1 MNDQNNSLIDPND
14 DKLKEECG
22 VFGIYDH
29 PNAAEMT
36 YLGLF
41 ALQHRGEEAAGIV
54 SSDGKNLHLHKNIGL
69 VNEVFN
75 EGNLKTLPGNHA
87 IGHVRYSTSGSST
100 VKNAQPYMS
109 DYSRGQI
116 AVAHNGNLVNA
127 RVLRDE
133 LEAYGS
139 IFGSTSDSEIIIHL
153 MAKPSYR
160 TRDEALE
167 GTSKRIRGAY
177 SIVILMEN
185 ALVGMRDPY
194 GFRPLCIGQIGKSY
208 VIASETCAFDLIGAT
223 YLRDVE
229 PGEIVIADDKGL
241 RSIQPF
247 KNEKIRRAHC
257 IFEYVYF
264 SRPDSLVFGK
274 SVGIVRENLGRELA
288 KEHPVPADIVIPVP
302 DSGNFAAVG
311 YSMESG
317 IPFQVGLTR
326 NHYVGRTF
334 INPAASQREFKV
346 KIKLNPVKAVI
357 NGKRVIV
364 VDDSIV
370 RGNTAKNRVKTLREA
385 GAKEVHMRISCPP
398 HVSPCYYGIDF
409 PDPSELL
416 ASRYNMEEIKKFLNV
431 DSIGYL
437 SIEGMLRAAGKN
449 ENQYCT
455 ACWDKVY
462 HCPVVDEMDKYG
474 MEKKRI

>member
-1 MNDQNNSLIDPND
+1 MITDPHD
-14 DKLKEECG
+14 DKLREECG
-22 VFGIYDH
+22 VFGIFNH
-29 PNAAEMT
+29 PRATDMT

-54 SSDGKNLHLHKNIGL
+54 SSDGKNLYLHKNVGL
-69 VNEVFN
+69 VSEVFN
-75 EGNLKTLPGNHA
+75 EEKLKHLPGSSA

-116 AVAHNGNLVNA
+116 AVAHNGNLTNA

-153 MAKPSYR
+153 MAKPTYR
-160 TRDEALE
+160 AREDALM
-167 GTSKRIRGAY
+167 GTARRIQGAY
-177 SIVILMEN
+177 SMVMLTEN
-185 ALVGMRDPY
+185 MLIGLRDPY
-194 GFRPLCIGQIGKSY
+194 GFRPLCLGKMDGGVY
-208 VIASETCAFDLIGAT
+208 VLASETCAFDLLGAK
-223 YLRDVE
+223 YVRDIE
-229 PGEIVIADDKGL
+229 PGEIILIDASGL
-241 RSIQPF
+241 RSLYPF
-247 KNEKIRRAHC
+247 KGKMIPRAHC
-257 IFEYVYF
+257 MFEFVYF

-274 SVGIVRENLGRELA
+274 PVGSVRENLGRQLA
-288 KEHPVPADIVIPVP
+288 KEHPVDADIVIPVP

-317 IPFQVGLTR
+317 IPYKTGFTR

-334 INPAASQREFKV
+334 ISPAQSQREFKV
-346 KIKLNPVKAVI
+346 KIKLNPVRAVI
-357 NGKRVIV
+357 EGNRVIV

-370 RGNTAKNRVKTLREA
+370 RGNTARNRVKTLREA

-398 HVSPCYYGIDF
+398 HVSPCFYGIDF

-437 SIEGMLRAAGKN
+437 SIEGLLRAAGARD
-449 ENQYCT
+449 NQYCM

-462 HCPVVDEMDKYG
+462 KCSVIDEMDKFG
-474 MEKKRI
+474 MEKQRRS

>member
-1 MNDQNNSLIDPND
+1 MNE
-14 DKLKEECG
+14 DKLKDKCG
-22 VFGIYDH
+22 VFGILGH
-29 PNAAEMT
+29 QNAADMT

-54 SSDGKNLHLHKNIGL
+54 TYDGEQMHLHKSTGL
-69 VNEVFN
+69 VNEIFN
-75 EGNLKTLPGNHA
+75 EAKLKALPGNSA

-133 LEAYGS
+133 LEAYGA

-160 TRDEALE
+160 TYEDALE
-167 GTSKRIRGAY
+167 GTIRRMKGAF
-177 SIVILMEN
+177 SLVMLINNV
-185 ALVGMRDPY
+185 LVGARDSY
-194 GFRPLCIGQIGKSY
+194 GFRPLCIGRMPEGAY
-208 VIASETCAFDLIGAT
+208 VLSSETCAFDLLGAK

-229 PGEIVIADDKGL
+229 PGEIVMIDKSGL
-241 RSIQPF
+241 RSLYPF
-247 KNEKIRRAHC
+247 KKDPTRLGHC
-257 IFEYVYF
+257 MFEFVYF

-274 SVGIVRENLGRELA
+274 SVGIIRENLGRELA

-311 YSMESG
+311 YSMQSG
-317 IPFQVGLTR
+317 IPFQTGLTR

-334 INPAASQREFKV
+334 ISPSANQREFKV

-357 NGKRVIV
+357 EGKRVIV

-370 RGNTAKNRVKTLREA
+370 RGNTARNRVKTLREA

-416 ASRYNMEEIKKFLNV
+416 ATRYPMDEIKKFLNV

-437 SIEGMLRAAGKN
+437 SIEGMLRAVGGDRGK
-449 ENQYCT
+449 YCM

-462 HCPVVDEMDKYG
+462 PCPVVDEMDKYG
-474 MEKKRI
+474 IGKKR

>member
-1 MNDQNNSLIDPND
+1 MNNYLSDPND

-22 VFGIYDH
+22 VFGIFGH
-29 PNAAEMT
+29 QNAADMT

-54 SSDGKNLHLHKNIGL
+54 SYDGTNMHLHKNVGL

-75 EGNLKTLPGNHA
+75 ESSLKSLPGNSA

-133 LEAYGS
+133 LEAYGA

-153 MAKPSYR
+153 MAKPTYR
-160 TRDEALE
+160 TFEDALE
-167 GTSKRIRGAY
+167 GTIRRIKGAF
-177 SIVILMEN
+177 SIVMLINNVLIG
-185 ALVGMRDPY
+185 ARDSY
-194 GFRPLCIGQIGKSY
+194 GFRPLCIGRMPEGAY
-208 VIASETCAFDLIGAT
+208 VLGSETCAFDLLGAK
-223 YLRDVE
+223 YVRDVE
-229 PGEIVIADDKGL
+229 PGEIVIIDKNGL
-241 RSIQPF
+241 RSLHPF
-247 KNEKIRRAHC
+247 KNDPTRKAHC
-257 IFEYVYF
+257 MFEFVYF

-274 SVGIVRENLGRELA
+274 SVGQIRENLGRELA
-288 KEHPVPADIVIPVP
+288 KEHPVAADIVIPVP

-317 IPFQVGLTR
+317 IPYQTGLTR

-334 INPAASQREFKV
+334 ISPSANQREFKV
-346 KIKLNPVKAVI
+346 KIKLNPVRSVI
-357 NGKRVIV
+357 EGKRVIV

-370 RGNTAKNRVKTLREA
+370 RGNTARNRVKTLREA

-398 HVSPCYYGIDF
+398 HVSPCFYGIDF

-416 ASRYNMEEIKKFLNV
+416 ATRHTMDEIKKFLNV

-437 SIEGMLRAAGKN
+437 SIEGMLRAAGAKEN
-449 ENQYCT
+449 EYCM

-462 HCPVVDEMDKYG
+462 PCPVIDDMDKFG
-474 MEKKRI
+474 MEKKRLT